1 MVGVALL
8 AVALA
13 GACPE
18 GTPPFVPTFAFAAVE
33 NDDERNRGDGD
44 GDGDG
49 TSLTPESPASCVTV
63 MVREGMGDAARLEE
77 AAGRAYCW
85 ACGDA
90 THRKA
95 TCPRRGNGDGDVGRG
110 GDGNGDGNGN
120 GNGNGDGNGNG
131 NGDGTS
137 PTPVPSPTP
146 ADHLAGMVE
155 KTRLG

>member
-1 MVGVALL
+1 M
-8 AVALA
+8 ALA

-33 NDDERNRGDGD
+33 NDDERNLGDGD
-44 GDGDG
+44 GDGR
-49 TSLTPESPASCVTV
+49 LRRRESPASCVTV

-95 TCPRRGNGDGDVGRG
+95 TCSRRGNGDGDVGRG
-110 GDGNGDGNGN
+110 GNGDGNGDGNGN
-120 GNGNGDGNGNG
+120 GDR

-146 ADHLAGMVE
+146 ADRLAGMVE